1 MKKKI
6 LFVYHH
12 MIIGGSTTSLL
23 SILKAIDYD
32 KYDVDLLLYRNDG
45 ELVKYIPEKVNLL
58 PQAFIERP
66 TIMKLFVTALNGSI
80 IKAIYKSLREGK
92 GFRPGTQLMSYV
104 CSTLCRKIETKYDTA
119 IGFLEGWSNTFTNYY
134 INADKKINW
143 IHTDYEKARFVPEFD
158 RKSFEKADKIV
169 CVVEESMEAFNR
181 SFPTLTDKT
190 ITIRNILSQELV
202 KQRAEEKIEFK
213 RKSEDFCI
221 LTVCRIDNKSKALD
235 RGVKALKRLKEDGYN
250 VKWYVLGD
258 GPDREKLE
266 SMIKE
271 NGLENDFI
279 LLGSTPKPYPYFKYF
294 DIFALPSR
302 FEGKPMAIT
311 EAQMFGLVPVVTE
324 YASANEQI
332 ENEKTGIV
340 VENNDEA
347 IYNGIKKVLDNPQ
360 LLERI
365 RKNLKETNFS
375 NEEVI
380 EDIYRIL

>member
-32 KYDVDLLLYRNDG
+32 RYDVDLLLYRNEG
-45 ELVKYIPEKVNLL
+45 ELIKYIPEEVNLL
-58 PQAFIERP
+58 PQAAVEWNKKQKLLYSFI
-66 TIMKLFVTALNGSI
+66 NGSM
-80 IKAIYKSLREGK
+80 IKAIFMSIMAGK
-92 GFRPGTQLMSYV
+92 GIKPDEQLMAYV
-104 CSTLCRKIETKYDTA
+104 CATLCRKIKTKYDVA
-119 IGFLEGWSNTFTNYY
+119 VGFLEGWSDIFVNNY
-134 INADKKINW
+134 IKAAKKINW
-143 IHTDYEKARFVPEFD
+143 IHTDYEKCGFIADFD
-158 RKSFEKADKIV
+158 SKCYEKAENIV

-181 SFPTLTDKT
+181 SFPTLSEKV
-190 ITIRNILSQELV
+190 ITIRNILSQEVVL
-202 KQRAEEKIEFK
+202 KRAGEEVEFNK
-213 RKSEDFCI
+213 NDSFNI
-221 LTVCRIDNKSKALD
+221 LTVCRVDNKSKALD
-235 RGVKALKRLKEDGYN
+235 RGVKALKKLKEDGYN
-250 VKWYVLGD
+250 VKWYILGD

-266 SMIKE
+266 LMIKE
-271 NGLENDFI
+271 YGLEKDFI
-279 LLGSTPKPYPYFKYF
+279 LLGSTQNPYPYFKYF

-311 EAQMFGLVPVVTE
+311 EAQMLGLVPVVTE

-340 VENNDEA
+340 VENKDEA
-347 IYNGIKKVLDNPQ
+347 IYDGIKKVLDNPQ
-360 LLERI
+360 LLESI

-380 EDIYRIL
+380 EDIYRRL